1 MEKVVNEHSMR
12 SIVRCV
18 IVAALSL
25 AAGLAEAQSYPSR
38 PIKLVVPYSAGG
50 PVDVTARI
58 VSDRLGEVLQ
68 QRVIVENRAG
78 GNAVIGADYV
88 AKSAADGY
96 TLLVAAPAFTTN
108 MSLVK
113 NIPSDAVRDF
123 VAVAWLTDQP
133 LFVTVH
139 PSVPAT
145 TIPELVALLKANPDK
160 YNYGTSGTGGPQ
172 HLFGEMFK
180 TATGTK
186 ITHIPY
192 KGAAPASTALLAG
205 ETQISFST
213 PTNTFPLVKAGK
225 LRALAVSSAKRSV
238 FGPDLPTMGEL
249 GYSGFNYSSW
259 IGVLAPAGTSRDIVR
274 RLHEA
279 MAKVLGEKEVHDKFF
294 TQGMDVIGSTPEAFA
309 EFIRADVARSA
320 KIVKDNA
327 IQPE

>member
-1 MEKVVNEHSMR
+1 MNEHSMR

-25 AAGLAEAQSYPSR
+25 AAGLAAAQSYPSR

-113 NIPSDAVRDF
+113 NIPYDAVRDF

>member
-1 MEKVVNEHSMR
+1 MNEHSMR

-25 AAGLAEAQSYPSR
+25 AAGLAAAQSYPSR

-113 NIPSDAVRDF
+113 NIPYDAVRDF
-123 VAVAWLTDQP
+123 VAVTWLTDQP

-139 PSVPAT
+139 PSVPST

-259 IGVLAPAGTSRDIVR
+259 IGVLAPAGTSRGIVR

>member
-1 MEKVVNEHSMR
+1 MNEHSMR
-12 SIVRCV
+12 SIVRSV
-18 IVAALSL
+18 IAAVLSL
-25 AAGLAEAQSYPSR
+25 GAGLAAAQSYPSR

-58 VSDRLGEVLQ
+58 ISDRLGEVLQ
-68 QRVIVENRAG
+68 QRIIVENRAG

-113 NIPSDAVRDF
+113 NIPYDAVRDF

-145 TIPELVALLKANPDK
+145 TIPELVALLKSNPDK

-309 EFIRADVARSA
+309 EFIRTDVARSA